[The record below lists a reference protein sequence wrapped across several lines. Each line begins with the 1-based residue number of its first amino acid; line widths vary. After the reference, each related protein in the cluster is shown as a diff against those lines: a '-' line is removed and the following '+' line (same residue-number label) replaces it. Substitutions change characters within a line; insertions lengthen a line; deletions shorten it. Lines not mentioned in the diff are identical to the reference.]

1 MSGCK
6 PIEKILEQLH
16 TSNKEQLDII
26 YQELEAFFTNIIKTD
41 DDYENFVICINNIN
55 KQNINKFNFLSNSL
69 YVLSKIIH
77 SIDTILDMINSGEI
91 KTNSNRLTAV
101 ELSRESLYI
110 IYDKWD
116 KILKVNIILSSYKR
130 VAIHANYFGPEPV
143 ISMLDN
149 IDTILADFNVSDRDN
164 YNFVKKMIDTLY
176 FKLEIGEPRQTST
189 RPGKSGT
196 YRLNKMDERISIFI
210 EKWKTELDKAG
221 PPLKRY

>member
-77 SIDTILDMINSGEI
+77 SIDTILDMIISGEI
-91 KTNSNRLTAV
+91 KTNSNRLTAL
-101 ELSRESLYI
+101 EASRESLYI

-130 VAIHANYFGPEPV
+130 VAIHANYFDPEPV

-189 RPGKSGT
+189 RPGGYGT
-196 YRLNKMDERISIFI
+196 YRLDKMDERISIFI